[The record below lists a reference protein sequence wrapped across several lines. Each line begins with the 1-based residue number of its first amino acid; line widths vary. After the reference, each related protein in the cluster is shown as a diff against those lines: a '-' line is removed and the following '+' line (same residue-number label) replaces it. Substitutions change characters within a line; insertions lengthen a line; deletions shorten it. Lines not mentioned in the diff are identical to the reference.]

1 MISWWRLFDKLHSDL
16 EKGEFSIV
24 VVGEFS
30 AGKSTLLNALMGE
43 RILPSFS
50 NETTATV
57 NFLRHIEKSE
67 NGEAGRVYYKDGTQ
81 KVLNDLSFE
90 AVEQYVS
97 TKGDDVANT
106 VEHLD
111 LYLDSDFLKDGVTLV
126 DSPGLNGIKEGHKEI
141 TETQILKSHASIFL
155 FNSDHPGSKTDFEF
169 LHDLHSKVKTII
181 FVLNKVD
188 KINPDEGETPKTV
201 AEYLMKSYKSK
212 FPEEETVPEIW
223 PVSAFKALA
232 ARNPQPLKYN
242 DKLIEKKEDRN
253 KLENESNIKE
263 FENRL
268 ISFLTCGEKAK
279 QELLSPVDRVIELTA
294 STRKNYIEEKNA
306 LDEAFDSTEIDTQ
319 MDELK
324 KAEDELNDK
333 MKKLE
338 GEVRTKVKEATR
350 DVKESLSASMA
361 KLQELKLMEIDEYSD
376 IDELA
381 DYLEQFENKYIQRVK
396 KYMESANDE
405 LNEKIINLIM
415 LQYSSQA
422 NEIEEKINS
431 QNLKINLSVSEHL
444 QRDDKFFKC
453 GLEQMNDEF
462 KKLEEQYNE
471 CVNQAKE
478 ANMDALKA
486 RENERHKADIQRQIK
501 ENEGK
506 IERLESITL
515 PEKKRHE
522 EIVYDKKMQGGL
534 FGVVRWVL
542 AGSKEVEKK
551 VMVED
556 DSEYKEAKEKIE
568 KNINSANEKIEE
580 LRKQLKVLNSNSKL
594 NFDEAENIR
603 AIKEGELDE
612 ASEKLKEAYA
622 RNNAEIIKKN
632 QDKIRKIKRDLKN
645 YCDYISDELNKE
657 VKKNL
662 NASER
667 LYVGIVKDC
676 VGGALKAKLNENQDR
691 LEKLEQKLKSSVD
704 EKKAN
709 IEALNGKI
717 SQLDELINAA
727 VDIQSNIE
735 NIQVDEIQQTR
746 I

>member
-1 MISWWRLFDKLHSDL
+1 
-16 EKGEFSIV
+16 
-24 VVGEFS
+24 
-30 AGKSTLLNALMGE
+30 
-43 RILPSFS
+43 
-50 NETTATV
+50 
-57 NFLRHIEKSE
+57 
-67 NGEAGRVYYKDGTQ
+67 
-81 KVLNDLSFE
+81 
-90 AVEQYVS
+90 
-97 TKGDDVANT
+97 
-106 VEHLD
+106 
-111 LYLDSDFLKDGVTLV
+111 
-126 DSPGLNGIKEGHKEI
+126 
-141 TETQILKSHASIFL
+141 
-155 FNSDHPGSKTDFEF
+155 
-169 LHDLHSKVKTII
+169 
-181 FVLNKVD
+181 
-188 KINPDEGETPKTV
+188 
-201 AEYLMKSYKSK
+201 
-212 FPEEETVPEIW
+212 
-223 PVSAFKALA
+223 
-232 ARNPQPLKYN
+232 
-242 DKLIEKKEDRN
+242 
-253 KLENESNIKE
+253 
-263 FENRL
+263 
-268 ISFLTCGEKAK
+268 
-279 QELLSPVDRVIELTA
+279 
-294 STRKNYIEEKNA
+294 
-306 LDEAFDSTEIDTQ
+306 
-319 MDELK
+319 
-324 KAEDELNDK
+324 
-333 MKKLE
+333 
-338 GEVRTKVKEATR
+338 
-350 DVKESLSASMA
+350 
-361 KLQELKLMEIDEYSD
+361 
-376 IDELA
+376 
-381 DYLEQFENKYIQRVK
+381 
-396 KYMESANDE
+396 
-405 LNEKIINLIM
+405 
-415 LQYSSQA
+415 
-422 NEIEEKINS
+422 
-431 QNLKINLSVSEHL
+431 
-444 QRDDKFFKC
+444 
-453 GLEQMNDEF
+453 
-462 KKLEEQYNE
+462 
-471 CVNQAKE
+471 
-478 ANMDALKA
+478 MDALKA

-632 QDKIRKIKRDLKN
+632 QDKIGKIKRDLKN